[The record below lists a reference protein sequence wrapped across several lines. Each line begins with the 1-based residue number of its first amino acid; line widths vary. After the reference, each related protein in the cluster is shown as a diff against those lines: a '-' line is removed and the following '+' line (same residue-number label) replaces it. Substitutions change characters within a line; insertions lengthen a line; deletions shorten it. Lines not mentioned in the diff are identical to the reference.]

1 VTRPVYEPTPSRWSS
16 ALDYGSQQ
24 LFRRPAP
31 TGGCCPAWIAVFD
44 DGYEGQPYDSADSG
58 GFSDLFY
65 PYIDWSD
72 NSADI
77 FTYEANSGAI
87 FGKTYSYLPVI
98 KVDGVYSFTL
108 ASWCEDLTATEFAM
122 RWQLAFSGTAKY
134 VGQQAGDKPLK
145 AEEYFD
151 FTNFSTS
158 YFYFDRTWVLAFK
171 VGASPPITVAPFVLG
186 LRPSAGSD
194 FTATLRNRLWITY
207 HGPVEH
213 ASSFTTN
220 NDPGPP

>member
-1 VTRPVYEPTPSRWSS
+1 MTRPIFEPTTQRVIRSQ
-16 ALDYGSQQ
+16 AFGSDQ

-31 TGGCCPAWIAVFD
+31 TGGCCPAWIAVYD
-44 DGYEGQPYDSADSG
+44 DGYVGQPYNSATTG
-58 GFSDLFY
+58 GFSDIFY
-65 PYIDWSD
+65 PYIDWSE

-87 FGKTYSYLPVI
+87 FGRTYSYLPVI
-98 KVDGVYSFTL
+98 KVDGVYSFTM
-108 ASWCEDLTATEFAM
+108 ATWCEDLTAVQYFM
-122 RWQLAFSGTAKY
+122 RWELAFSGTGKY

-145 AEEYFD
+145 AEEYFN

-158 YFYFDRTWVLAFK
+158 YFYFDRTWVVPFK
-171 VGASPPITVAPFVLG
+171 VGASPPITVAPFLLG
-186 LRPSAGSD
+186 VGASGGN

-207 HGPVEH
+207 HGPVEYTGAF
-213 ASSFTTN
+213 ASN